1 MTGDTLFL
9 KGHKLWSPGWK
20 WYPPLNTNL
29 NPSWQLYKGKTH
41 VWWQK
46 KYTIYIHIYHKCSE
60 AALFLCFLHIQTC
73 PIRKV
78 NVSHNSLS
86 LSLTGSVWWRRQ
98 CLYSAAAYLHQSS
111 QLDREEKDSPAQL
124 CQWVSEI
131 YPHKTL
137 LDWKKRLGEN
147 LDHFNRLDFRLFAF
161 GNSNTLRHSCK

>member
-9 KGHKLWSPGWK
+9 KGQKLWCPGWK
-20 WYPPLNTNL
+20 WYPPLN
-29 NPSWQLYKGKTH
+29 PSWQVYKGKTH

-46 KYTIYIHIYHKCSE
+46 IHYIYISQMFWSCSISLFFTYPDMSNPKSKCKS
-60 AALFLCFLHIQTC
+60 Q
-73 PIRKV
+73 
-78 NVSHNSLS
+78 LS
-86 LSLTGSVWWRRQ
+86 LSLTGSVWWCRQ

-147 LDHFNRLDFRLFAF
+147 LDHFNRLDFSLFAF
-161 GNSNTLRHSCK
+161 GKSNTSRHSCK